1 MAELE
6 WILEEVAEDARFPYR
21 LTVWRGTRLVLALR
35 TQDRWPGSAGHIF
48 CLREEGR
55 IWLPPTG
62 ELERVAVVAMERFG
76 KRLSLVLDRSRKKR
90 CDFLFLVKP
99 YKEQEG
105 SYEQIFWRT
114 QEALRQRRPRSKLS
128 TYVSPQLSILADSR
142 ERYGWSFPE
151 ENSRRKALA
160 VGDYAL
166 EVEGELV
173 AVVERKTLPNLL
185 AEFGRMAVF
194 HQQLAE
200 LGSYPARALVIEAAY
215 ADFFNLEKVRPYSP
229 TFVAK
234 AVAELQAFHPGLP
247 VIFAGSRKLAR
258 EWVLRFFQAVRANLA
273 DDSHPAIRQALA
285 VAAGEEGEEE
295 GESAEPAPIA
305 RSRRKQKK
313 GEDHA

>member
-1 MAELE
+1 MVELE
-6 WILEEVAEDARFPYR
+6 WVLEEVAEDPRFPYR
-21 LTVWRGTRLVLALR
+21 LTVRRGMRLVLALR
-35 TQDRWPGSAGHIF
+35 TQDRWPGSSGHIF

-55 IWLPPTG
+55 TWSTPTG

-76 KRLSLVLDRSRKKR
+76 KRLSLVLNRPRKKR

-99 YKEQEG
+99 YKEQDG

-128 TYVSPQLSILADSR
+128 TYVSPQLTILADSR

-151 ENSRRKALA
+151 ESSKRKALA

-166 EVEGELV
+166 EVDGELV

-200 LGSYPARALVIEAAY
+200 LGSYPAPALVIEAAY
-215 ADFFNLEKVRPYSP
+215 ADLLSPAKVCPYTP
-229 TFVAK
+229 TFAAK
-234 AVAELQAFHPGLP
+234 ALAELQAFHPGLP
-247 VIFAGSRKLAR
+247 MIFAGSRKLAR
-258 EWVLRFFQAVRANLA
+258 EWVLRFFQAVRAHLA
-273 DDSHPAIRQALA
+273 DEPHPAIRQALA
-285 VAAGEEGEEE
+285 VAVGEEGEEE
-295 GESAEPAPIA
+295 GETTEPAPIA